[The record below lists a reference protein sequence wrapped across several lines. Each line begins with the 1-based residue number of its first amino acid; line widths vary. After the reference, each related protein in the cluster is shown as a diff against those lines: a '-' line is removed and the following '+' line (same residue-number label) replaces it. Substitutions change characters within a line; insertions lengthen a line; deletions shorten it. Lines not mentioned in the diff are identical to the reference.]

1 MNFSF
6 FVVLN
11 LHIAQIHLFGGDPA
25 RVTIWGASAG
35 AGSVIQH
42 LVAHGGNTQHPVF
55 HAAMTS
61 STFLPPQYH
70 FSDPIPE
77 VRYLLGYPVL
87 NTSVDYSNTM
97 NNRLSTL
104 KSYKCRGTD
113 A

>member
-1 MNFSF
+1 MRLSLMTVRN
-6 FVVLN
+6 V
-11 LHIAQIHLFGGDPA
+11 HIVQIHLFGGDPT

-42 LVAHGGNTQHPVF
+42 LVAHVGNPPPPVF

-77 VRYLLGYPVL
+77 VRYPATQY
-87 NTSVDYSNTM
+87 
-97 NNRLSTL
+97 STL
-104 KSYKCRGTD
+104 QLTT
-113 A
+113 AML